1 MKRRRPLTDERGV
14 ALAMTLIVMVL
25 LTTLIVAFVV
35 LATSEPQIA
44 NNQATS
50 AQARALAES
59 GVERA
64 LWALSA
70 GGAPSP
76 PSGALVLDASYNL
89 PSPMPA
95 PYDGSTFVSVSAR
108 GGFTVTVAN
117 GTQPNQKVVT
127 AVGFVPNA
135 TNPTAVKKITTTVT
149 RISWINPICGLCAGG
164 GNPPGT
170 TTVVQVGGSA
180 TVNAT
185 TSAQGGTPAG
195 AYCPGVTPTAAVA
208 TTGTV
213 STNGNP
219 SLYAPDPNNPGQ
231 TLTGTQAT
239 QNNASFPSTM
249 LLSDADI
256 ATLKAMAKNMGPGHY
271 FSGAQTWTSPPTN
284 GLIFV
289 DTPSGNP
296 LTTSSPSSDLIS
308 VDISGNWSSGWSGWL
323 IIAGS
328 AYIHGNITMSGLIY
342 AQNDVTIH
350 GSGNGS
356 ISGAVITTN
365 RIDTSSTN
373 VDSTDVGNA
382 PIIYNCPATRTGGG
396 QLSQNWFIMPG
407 TYQEISGR

>member
-1 MKRRRPLTDERGV
+1 MMRRSPLTDERGV
-14 ALAMTLIVMVL
+14 ALVMALIVMAL
-25 LTTLIVAFVV
+25 LTTLIVAFAV
-35 LATSEPQIA
+35 LGTSEPQIA
-44 NNQATS
+44 NNQLTS

-70 GGAPSP
+70 GSNPSP

-89 PSPMPA
+89 PSPVPA
-95 PYDGSTFVSVSAR
+95 PYDGSAFASVNAI
-108 GGFTVTVAN
+108 GGFTVTVAD
-117 GTQPNQKVVT
+117 GTRPNQKVVT

-135 TNPTAVKKITTTVT
+135 INPTAVKKITTIVT
-149 RISWINPICGLCAGG
+149 RFNWIDPICGLCAGG

-185 TSAQGGTPAG
+185 TSAQGGTAAG

-208 TTGTV
+208 STGTV
-213 STNGNP
+213 TTNGNP
-219 SLYAPDPNNPGQ
+219 GLYASPPATP
-231 TLTGTQAT
+231 T

-249 LLSDADI
+249 VLSDSDI
-256 ATLKAMAKNMGPGHY
+256 ATLKAMAKNAGSGHY
-271 FSGAQTWTSPPTN
+271 FSGAQAWTSPPAN

-308 VDISGNWSSGWSGWL
+308 VDISGNWSAPGWSGWL

-342 AQNDVTIH
+342 ALNDVTIH
-350 GSGNGS
+350 GSGSGS
-356 ISGAVITTN
+356 ISGAVITMN
-365 RIDTSSTN
+365 RVDTSSTN
-373 VDSTDVGNA
+373 VDSVDAGNA

-396 QLSQNWFIMPG
+396 QVSQNWFIMPG